1 MVTRARNRG
10 DAWSDLFNGPAMDE
24 PVRSETPGAA
34 SPPVRPLLPSD
45 LEASLQILSAT
56 EFERLLTAVHGEAA
70 RRRKSA
76 PQPRSARVH
85 GPRPQKPNPP
95 AGIPSAKANA
105 VRAAFKA
112 GVKPLAI
119 ARQFGLSQAVIRD
132 LLRSPD

>member
-1 MVTRARNRG
+1 MSLFARKRQVLQVLPP
-10 DAWSDLFNGPAMDE
+10 DL
-24 PVRSETPGAA
+24 SC
-34 SPPVRPLLPSD
+34 D
-45 LEASLQILSAT
+45 LEASLQILSET
-56 EFERLLTAVHGEAA
+56 EFHRLLTAVHGEAS
-70 RRRKSA
+70 RRRM
-76 PQPRSARVH
+76 PEPRPPSARAH

-95 AGIPSAKANA
+95 AGIPSGKANA